1 MNRLVSSVALLV
13 ALATPVSGITLDEL
27 APSALGASG
36 KTLNLTFEGGDTDPP
51 PSGTWMLTFDQSPAN
66 QATIRNFPGGP
77 AASTTTW
84 NYTGPAFPDS
94 HNYALGA
101 NPAFGD
107 KGGSLTVWISVAGA
121 RFSLTVDGVSSF
133 GGVTFPNAPDIAVFQ
148 PAGTNLFDGVAK
160 KRFGSA
166 KADGRGV
173 TKSFTIRNTGSAP
186 LAGLSIKV
194 TGKNKKD
201 FTAEEPRKTRLAAGD
216 ATTFKVTFDPASPG
230 AKTPRISIKSNDPD
244 ESPFEI
250 VVDGRGK

>member
-1 MNRLVSSVALLV
+1 MNRLVSSIALLV
-13 ALATPVSGITLDEL
+13 ALVTPLSAITLDEL

-36 KTLNLTFEGGDTDPP
+36 KILNLTFEGGDTDPP
-51 PSGTWMLTFDQSPAN
+51 PSGTWTLTFDQSPAN
-66 QATIRNFPGGP
+66 QATIRNFPGSP

-94 HNYALGA
+94 HNYALGS

-107 KGGSLTVWISVAGA
+107 KGGSLTLWISVAGA

-148 PAGTNLFDGVAK
+148 PAGTNLADGVGK
-160 KRFGSA
+160 KGFGTA

-173 TKSFTIRNTGSAP
+173 VKSFTIRNTGTAP
-186 LAGLSIKV
+186 LTGLSVKV

-201 FTAEEPRKTRLAAGD
+201 FTAEEPRNTRLGAGA
-216 ATTFKVTFDPASPG
+216 ATTFKVTFAPASPG
-230 AKTPRISIKSNDPD
+230 DKTALIVIKSNDPD
-244 ESPFEI
+244 ESPYKI
-250 VVDGRGK
+250 TVDGKGR